1 MIKKIHQLSKT
12 SELKDF
18 EKESQKRLIEFNE
31 DYEYKLWTDE
41 DLKILF
47 KEKYEELYNLWDKM
61 RGVQRA
67 DLGRYLILYLEG
79 GFYCDTDFFLNSKL
93 DDLDYLDKTYFAPS
107 TPDFIFFKP
116 GFTNYFMYSPGGD
129 NIFLDIIL
137 ESINRIKN
145 TSDYNQPSYISY
157 TTGKILINKI
167 AKEKKIN
174 FNIFP
179 RNKIVD
185 MGCDCTKVD
194 NYIGYHNGGTSR
206 KDKKDSWLNSYVTGM
221 MEVEC
226 SLRKN
231 LGVKGN
237 ICQVP
242 LLFIIAVI
250 LTLVLIF
257 YSFRKMNRVKR
268 VNKEKKVS
276 FKK

>member
-31 DYEYKLWTDE
+31 GYEYKLWTDE

-47 KEKYEELYNLWDKM
+47 KENNEELYNLWDKM

-79 GFYCDTDFFLNSKL
+79 GFYCDTDFYLNSKL
-93 DDLDYLDKTYFAPS
+93 DDLGILDKTYFAPS
-107 TPDFIFFKP
+107 TPDFIFFEP

-129 NIFLDIIL
+129 KIFLDIIL

-145 TSDYNQPSYISY
+145 TSDYNQPVYISY

-174 FNIFP
+174 FNIFS
-179 RNKIVD
+179 RNKIID
-185 MGCDCTKVD
+185 MNCDCTKID
-194 NYIGYHNGGTSR
+194 DYIGYHNGGTSR
-206 KDKKDSWLNSYVTGM
+206 KNKKDSWLNSYVSGVI
-221 MEVEC
+221 EVEC

-268 VNKEKKVS
+268 VNKEKKVR